1 MVLVLL
7 STLVAAS
14 AYGIFNWH
22 NELTIVPIT
31 EEGPRQSKMFSI
43 MGKMYDN
50 YSYRDIEE
58 VRAIFDGYYQF
69 FAEPKSKL
77 GIRRDERGEYIILD
91 DVKLAFQGMRFH
103 MVSS

>member
-7 STLVAAS
+7 SALVAAS

-22 NELTIVPIT
+22 NKLTIIPLR
-31 EEGPRQSKMFSI
+31 EEGPQRSKMFSI

-69 FAEPKSKL
+69 FAEPKSKR
-77 GIRRDERGEYIILD
+77 GVRRDERG
-91 DVKLAFQGMRFH
+91 
-103 MVSS
+103 ST